1 MIGSGAANVPACD
14 TKQTSLVK
22 RFARARRERAS
33 ERQMPRAISRKGFL
47 RLGGVGLAGAA
58 LVGAAD
64 CSGSLSC
71 NKVVKF
77 QTIAEE
83 TSMQERAALE
93 IQVDRFEDQHPKYA
107 LEREV
112 TLADEASTV
121 SNTIRR
127 CKPRCS
133 LRILRM
139 SSPTT
144 QGQASAAC

>member
-1 MIGSGAANVPACD
+1 
-14 TKQTSLVK
+14 
-22 RFARARRERAS
+22 
-33 ERQMPRAISRKGFL
+33 MPRAISRKGFL
-47 RLGGVGLAGAA
+47 RFGGVGLLGAA
-58 LVGAAD
+58 LLGAAD
-64 CSGSLSC
+64 CSGSLNG

-121 SNTIRR
+121 SNTN
-127 CKPRCS
+127 KE
-133 LRILRM
+133 M
-139 SSPTT
+139 QTT
-144 QGQASAAC
+144 LQSEDPPDVFSYDTGPGFGGC